1 MLPHQTLREIEAP
14 GWTRSSRGWPVT
26 CLDAAVNGVGEDF
39 TDPGYWVRQVRSPV
53 RFGDAVR
60 TLAGL
65 GVGGCVE
72 VGPDAVLTPMAE
84 PGLGEGTQVVALQ
97 RRDRT
102 STAALLSGLG
112 EIWAAGTHVAWNALL
127 DGPGTVDLPT
137 YAFQHQPYWLDE
149 VPGASVVGKKAEA
162 FWEAARAGEVSAA
175 AEALHLPAESSLAD
189 IVAALAAE
197 AAAVSEPGVPDA
209 AESVVAPAARLRE
222 RLAGAPDE
230 EWYDIVLDAVRPE
243 VAAVLALPSTDD
255 LDVHAELLDLGFSS
269 LMAVELRNRLGEI
282 TGIEVPPALV
292 YDYPSAQDVAKFL
305 HNVLTS

>member
-1 MLPHQTLREIEAP
+1 M
-14 GWTRSSRGWPVT
+14 
-26 CLDAAVNGVGEDF
+26 
-39 TDPGYWVRQVRSPV
+39 
-53 RFGDAVR
+53 
-60 TLAGL
+60 
-65 GVGGCVE
+65 
-72 VGPDAVLTPMAE
+72 GPDAVLTPMAE
-84 PGLGEGTQVVALQ
+84 PGLGEGSRVVALQ

-102 STAALLSGLG
+102 SAAGLLSGLG
-112 EIWAAGTHVAWNALL
+112 EIWVAGTHVDWNALL

-209 AESVVAPAARLRE
+209 AESVVDPAARLRE

-292 YDYPSAQDVAKFL
+292 YDHPSAQDVAKFL